1 MVLTRQRSLAVLFV
15 GLLALGGACRS
26 VEPQAE
32 PSASASALPSGGAS
46 TPDEP
51 DVVPSTQ
58 GPALSEEPSAAG
70 PDPSIDEGRTDDGRL
85 YLVADL
91 DAGSIADGAGDGS
104 ATGDF
109 EGEAVPLEATVE
121 LCYELEVA
129 DLSSVA
135 TSAELRWDDPTG
147 DDPVVA
153 VLEVG
158 MAKDSWRVEDCV
170 IVDGGSAVSLFQ
182 APAEHYV
189 VVSTQAHPDGA
200 VRGQVREG

>member
-1 MVLTRQRSLAVLFV
+1 VVLTRQRSLAVLV
-15 GLLALGGACRS
+15 VVLVALGGACS
-26 VEPQAE
+26 SAEPQAE
-32 PSASASALPSGGAS
+32 PSASANALPSGGAS
-46 TPDEP
+46 TPEEP

-58 GPALSEEPSAAG
+58 GPPLSEAPSAAG

-85 YLVADL
+85 YLVAPL

-109 EGEAVPLEATVE
+109 AAEAVPLEATVE
-121 LCYELEVA
+121 LCYELEVE

-135 TSAELRWDDPTG
+135 MSAELRWDDPAG

-158 MAKDSWRVEDCV
+158 DATDSWRVEDCV

-182 APAEHYV
+182 GPAEHYV
-189 VVSTQAHPDGA
+189 VVLTQEHPDGA